1 MLSQPPRRVQR
12 FRGCNVPKPE
22 FSHTA
27 AWTKN
32 AGFLAY
38 RFFLQCSWA
47 KLKDSRFL
55 HIRMPLFIGICSDP
69 CLLRFGFHVLF
80 AFCFGAGVRSDLTLG
95 LRDWV
100 TSPNLTTLRP
110 RGPHD
115 PTSQPCGLT
124 TSRPQPQCLT
134 SRPHDLTS
142 RLQDLADSRPH
153 SLAAS

>member
-1 MLSQPPRRVQR
+1 MCQNPSFRTSQLGQKTQVSLRI
-12 FRGCNVPKPE
+12 G
-22 FSHTA
+22 
-27 AWTKN
+27 
-32 AGFLAY
+32 
-38 RFFLQCSWA
+38 FFLQCSWA